1 MAEIEL
7 GRGRTTLP
15 GGLQAESGEQR
26 CILRLDDLGFHV
38 EALESLSMPSW
49 KATYPWET
57 VQFLEVTA
65 TEAGVAIIIAD
76 ETPGKQR
83 VDLQGISAPEVE
95 EALAR
100 YRAGHDDAGGAP

>member
-1 MAEIEL
+1 VAEIEL

-15 GGLQAESGEQR
+15 AGLQAESGDQR
-26 CILRLDDLGFHV
+26 CIVRLDDLGFHI

-49 KATYPWET
+49 KATYPWESI
-57 VQFLEVTA
+57 QFLEVEA
-65 TEAGVAIIIAD
+65 TEAGVAIVIAD

-83 VDLQGISAPEVE
+83 VELQGASAPEVE

-100 YRAGHDDAGGAP
+100 YRSTA